1 MFPKLLDNWFI
12 LHSLGPAITHEA
24 DVEQVDVSLIS
35 WIVYSYGIAHN
46 LMAKGISE
54 KLQIY

>member
-54 KLQIY
+54 K